1 MISDCAFYVVC
12 ERLKQVLNLS
22 SDRALAAELGMK
34 PAAFYNRKKSESLPL
49 EEIIDTC
56 LSRNVSLDWLF
67 TNEGQPLRSGPQP
80 DLPTVAA
87 VEPRLLGLVMAE
99 LERARAFEEK
109 ADSAVA
115 KERAVKAAKM
125 GFLAA
130 RVYNK
135 AMFVKNAK
143 LQLAAIR
150 EDAEGYAYVAR
161 VFSSDDVSLDE
172 QEGKSD

>member
-1 MISDCAFYVVC
+1 MISKHSFHVVC
-12 ERLKQVLNLS
+12 ERLKKALSLS
-22 SDRALAAELGMK
+22 SDRALAMELGIK

-49 EEIIDTC
+49 EEIIDIC
-56 LSRNVSLDWLF
+56 ISRKVSIDWLF
-67 TNEGQPLRSGPQP
+67 TNEGQPLKSGQQP
-80 DLPTVAA
+80 NIPTIAA

-109 ADSAVA
+109 VDSALA
-115 KERAVKAAKM
+115 KERATEAAKM

-135 AMFVKNAK
+135 SMFVKNSK
-143 LQLAAIR
+143 LQLATIR

-161 VFSSDDVSLDE
+161 VFSSDEAAPDE
-172 QEGKSD
+172 QKGKSD